1 MKLES
6 FFAPTL
12 GAIVAC
18 GALACSDSTSPAGGR
33 PMTISFST
41 AAPTGAS
48 LSSAAD
54 ASREVSTASGSD
66 ALVITK
72 AQLVVARIELQRVGA
87 TCTSTEAT
95 GDDAAEPSD
104 DCAELQIAPSIVDLP
119 VNGTVASALSVA
131 VPTGSY
137 SALEAKILPLGADS
151 RHGGRGSSTF
161 LAAHPELAGV
171 SVVVEGTFNGKAFVF
186 KGAPRAD
193 LERTFSPPLVV
204 DASAPNLTVD
214 VDLATWFKSRTG
226 ALIDPS
232 TANADG
238 PNAAV
243 VADNIKRSFHAFR
256 DDDRNGHDD
265 DEDRGGRS

>member
-1 MKLES
+1 MKLAS
-6 FFAPTL
+6 FSTV
-12 GAIVAC
+12 AIIVS
-18 GALACSDSTSPAGGR
+18 GALACAESTSPAGGR

-87 TCTSTEAT
+87 TCTSESAT
-95 GDDAAEPSD
+95 GDDEAENENE
-104 DCAELQIAPSIVDLP
+104 CAELQLAPSVVDLP

-131 VPTGSY
+131 IPAGSY
-137 SALEAKILPLGADS
+137 SALEAKIRPLGANGE
-151 RHGGRGSSTF
+151 HGRGTSAF
-161 LAAHPELAGV
+161 LAAHPDLAGV
-171 SVVVEGTFNGKAFVF
+171 SVVVEGTFNGKGFTF
-186 KGAPRAD
+186 RGAPRAE
-193 LERTFSPPLVV
+193 LERVFNPPLDV
-204 DASAPNLTVD
+204 DAASLNVTIG
-214 VDLATWFKSRTG
+214 VDLANWFKSRTG

-232 TANADG
+232 TANAG
-238 PNAAV
+238 GANATV
-243 VADNIKRSFHAFR
+243 VADNIKRSLRAFR

-265 DEDRGGRS
+265 EDDDRRGHS